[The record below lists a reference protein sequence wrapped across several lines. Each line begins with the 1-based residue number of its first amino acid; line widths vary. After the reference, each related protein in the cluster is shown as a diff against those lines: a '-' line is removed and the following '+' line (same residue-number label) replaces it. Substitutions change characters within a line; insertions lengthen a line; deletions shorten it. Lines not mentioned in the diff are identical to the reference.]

1 MLTNEQL
8 KRHAPAVFATS
19 PAETVSGRY
28 RFAST
33 FDALKALEAEG
44 VVPVRAFQSGTR
56 VTDQAHAKHMV
67 VLRPRDFADAR
78 AVVGEL
84 VPEIVITNAHTNRG
98 GCAWSVYAAIFRF
111 TCANGA
117 TVSVGD
123 FESVRITHSSRQIE
137 NVLEG
142 VFEVVDISRQAA
154 EACMGWKG
162 TVLSPVE
169 RVELAT
175 RALKLRWES
184 NPPVDAH
191 RLLEARRWEDA
202 GADLF
207 VTYQT
212 IQEHLTKGLRSQIR
226 GRRAPRINDIN
237 AIGLN
242 KKLFSLAAEYAR

>member
-1 MLTNEQL
+1 
-8 KRHAPAVFATS
+8 
-19 PAETVSGRY
+19 
-28 RFAST
+28 
-33 FDALKALEAEG
+33 
-44 VVPVRAFQSGTR
+44 VRAFQAATR
-56 VTDQAHAKHMV
+56 TNSALHARHLV
-67 VLRPRDFADAR
+67 VFRPADYAESK

-84 VPEIVITNAHTNRG
+84 VPEVWLENAHTSKG
-98 GCAWSVYAAIFRF
+98 GCSLMLHAAIFRF
-111 TCANGA
+111 TCSNGA
-117 TVSVGD
+117 TTSMGNLE
-123 FESVRITHSSRQIE
+123 FIRATHASKRILT
-137 NVLEG
+137 VMD
-142 VFEVVDISRQAA
+142 EVPALVQAAHEAA

-175 RALKLRWES
+175 RALKLRWEE